1 MGQLLDPHLVRCDSP
16 TCSANAFNVSDA
28 QLRQW
33 EWTQDEMGRIYWL
46 CRRCLIELNTEG
58 A

>member
-1 MGQLLDPHLVRCDSP
+1 MNQSLDPNLVRCDSP
-16 TCSANAFNVSDA
+16 TCRANAFNVSDA

-33 EWTQDEMGRIYWL
+33 QWTQDEQGRIHWL
-46 CRRCLIELNTEG
+46 CRRCVIELNTEG